1 MSTTILSSTLLLTV
15 LLAIGLFFFIRASVK
30 DRTQVIQ
37 LMSTEPTDSLLAQL
51 QQYFTQRSYKV
62 VAIDA
67 TQNQVTFAGF
77 VRPSWFLAVF
87 LTFLAAIGILCLV
100 LVLSFLFPQIGLLFL
115 GLELLSPIAGM
126 FYWQKAGRQEQVS
139 LKLESAATEST
150 QETQNLITVTGHR
163 DELSVLRETL
173 GWQQVS

>member
-1 MSTTILSSTLLLTV
+1 M
-15 LLAIGLFFFIRASVK
+15 
-30 DRTQVIQ
+30 Q
-37 LMSTEPTDSLLAQL
+37 LMSQEPIDSLLAQL

-62 VAIDA
+62 VALD
-67 TQNQVTFAGF
+67 TEQNQVTFAGF

-87 LTFLAAIGILCLV
+87 LTLLAALGILCLV
-100 LVLSFLFPQIGLLFL
+100 LVLSFLFPQVSLLFFA
-115 GLELLSPIAGM
+115 LELLSPVAGI

-139 LKLESAATEST
+139 LKLEST
-150 QETQNLITVTGHR
+150 QETENLITVTGHR

>member
-1 MSTTILSSTLLLTV
+1 M
-15 LLAIGLFFFIRASVK
+15 
-30 DRTQVIQ
+30 Q
-37 LMSTEPTDSLLAQL
+37 LMSQEPIDSLLAQL

-62 VAIDA
+62 VALDA
-67 TQNQVTFAGF
+67 EQNQVTFAGF

-87 LTFLAAIGILCLV
+87 LTFLAALGILCLV
-100 LVLSFLFPQIGLLFL
+100 LVLSFLFPQVSLLFFA
-115 GLELLSPIAGM
+115 LELLSPVAGI

-139 LKLESAATEST
+139 LKLEST
-150 QETQNLITVTGHR
+150 QEPENLITVTGHR

>member
-1 MSTTILSSTLLLTV
+1 M
-15 LLAIGLFFFIRASVK
+15 
-30 DRTQVIQ
+30 Q
-37 LMSTEPTDSLLAQL
+37 LMSQEPIDSLLAQL

-62 VAIDA
+62 VALDA
-67 TQNQVTFAGF
+67 EQNQVTFAGF

-87 LTFLAAIGILCLV
+87 LTFLAALGILCLV
-100 LVLSFLFPQIGLLFL
+100 LVLSFLFPQVSLWFFA
-115 GLELLSPIAGM
+115 LELLSPVAGI

-139 LKLESAATEST
+139 LKLEST
-150 QETQNLITVTGHR
+150 QETENLITVTGHR

>member
-1 MSTTILSSTLLLTV
+1 MNTTILSSTLLLTV

-30 DRTQVIQ
+30 DRTQIIQ
-37 LMSTEPTDSLLAQL
+37 MISTEPTDALLAQL

-62 VAIDA
+62 VALDA

-100 LVLSFLFPQIGLLFL
+100 LVVWILFPQLGLVFL
-115 GLELLSPIAGM
+115 GLELFAPVAGI

-139 LKLESAATEST
+139 LKFESPAAEST

-163 DELSVLRETL
+163 DELSVLRETF
-173 GWQQVS
+173 GWQKVS

>member
-1 MSTTILSSTLLLTV
+1 M
-15 LLAIGLFFFIRASVK
+15 
-30 DRTQVIQ
+30 Q
-37 LMSTEPTDSLLAQL
+37 LMSQEPIDSLLAQL

-62 VAIDA
+62 VALDA
-67 TQNQVTFAGF
+67 EQNQVTFAGF

-87 LTFLAAIGILCLV
+87 LTFLAALGILCLV
-100 LVLSFLFPQIGLLFL
+100 LVLSFLFPQVSLLFFA
-115 GLELLSPIAGM
+115 LELLSPVAGI

-139 LKLESAATEST
+139 LKLEST
-150 QETQNLITVTGHR
+150 QETENLITVTGHR

>member
-37 LMSTEPTDSLLAQL
+37 LMSKEPTDSLLAQL

-62 VAIDA
+62 VALDA
-67 TQNQVTFAGF
+67 AQNQVTFAGF

-87 LTFLAAIGILCLV
+87 LTFLAALGILCLV
-100 LVLSFLFPQIGLLFL
+100 LVLSYLFPQIGLVFL
-115 GLELLSPIAGM
+115 GLELLAPVAGI

-139 LKLESAATEST
+139 LKLESATGVST
-150 QETQNLITVTGHR
+150 QDTRNLITVIGHR
-163 DELSVLRETL
+163 DELSVLQETL
-173 GWQQVS
+173 GLQQVS